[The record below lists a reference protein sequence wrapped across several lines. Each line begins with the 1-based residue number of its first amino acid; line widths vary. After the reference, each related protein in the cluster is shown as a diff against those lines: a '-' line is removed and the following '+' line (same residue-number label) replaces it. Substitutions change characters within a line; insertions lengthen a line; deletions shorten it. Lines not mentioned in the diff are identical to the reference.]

1 MKDKR
6 SLASE
11 AYKKCDRFSRTSEML
26 INDHAI
32 KFELHKI
39 TKSHE
44 REVLANIANLIE
56 EEKHLYRTAVNE
68 MKYKIMR
75 KQVKKIFTSH
85 YF

>member
-44 REVLANIANLIE
+44 REVLDGVLA
-56 EEKHLYRTAVNE
+56 
-68 MKYKIMR
+68 
-75 KQVKKIFTSH
+75 
-85 YF
+85 